1 MEQRNPAAAELLQL
15 CTLLNPDAIAE
26 ELISVGAVHLGPVL
40 GPVAADPFLLKEALQ
55 VLRTF
60 SLVRRNPET
69 RTLSLHRLVQVV
81 VQEGMDERT
90 RQAWIERAA
99 CMLLVAFPEP
109 TFENFQQWPLCQEL
123 LPHIQVCADFVERY
137 GLLSLDAAHLL
148 KLAGLYLVRSQ
159 SNNDLAERLMRLA
172 LPI

>member
-99 CMLLVAFPEP
+99 CMLLAAFPEP

-159 SNNDLAERLMRLA
+159 SNNDLAERPMRLA